1 MLLPCP
7 NALLRAQTLMI
18 IRILHTSAL
27 PFWSAGNPLGH
38 ADPAPCPLDDTSDL
52 TLDVIN

>member
-1 MLLPCP
+1 MLLLCP

-18 IRILHTSAL
+18 ICILHTSAL
-27 PFWSAGNPLGH
+27 LFWSAGNPLGH